1 MTKRGVFRHIR
12 FVTLVLLL
20 VGCLPLTAPAQS
32 IQTAPDA
39 TGMGPFAVTSAEY
52 KFDPTL
58 DLDVSGMATEL
69 WARVY
74 RPVNLTDPP
83 YPLLVFLHGNH
94 GTCGVLLPS
103 PPFPPNIR
111 NDNRTQYTFY
121 GTCPTELGYVVT
133 PNHMGYTYI
142 AERLASWGYIVVSI
156 NANRGVTAAPG
167 TSDDLGVNLVRG
179 RLILRHLQRLSEWN
193 TNGGTPPSLGVEL
206 QGMLDF
212 NNVGLFGH
220 SRGGEGVRAAYNQ
233 YRDASS
239 PWPARIPDP
248 VHFAGVFEIGPVDG
262 QTSRILTA
270 DGTAWNVLLPVCDGD
285 VSDLQGI
292 KPLNRMMKVTNEN
305 PATQKSSFT
314 VWGTNHNFNNTEW
327 QISDSDG
334 CFGPGNAALFGQ
346 FIPGSEKQ
354 RQVSLQAVMAFFRG
368 NVGANADPTF
378 NENFNPQFALPPNV
392 TSVTR
397 VDRGYTDSP
406 SSDITLVFEDFDKPT
421 GTNTYGT
428 ANDASNITISHGSI
442 PQDSNNDA
450 YGRPGVQRAAAI
462 SWTSS
467 GGFFQTNWTNTGTG
481 RDINAYQTLDV
492 RLSRQC
498 VLPGCQNPSPLNP
511 AGPTNFSV
519 QMVMADGSISDPVQ
533 IQNYTS
539 LVGPVGGGFAG
550 NPLHPV
556 LQTARIS
563 LMDFNNAD
571 FSQIR
576 GVRFTFNGTPTGAIY
591 FGNIRVSLFS
601 GLVDPPS
608 PTNGSAG
615 EDTQTDNSRQI
626 NRVIYTEGNTLS
638 IRNVFSAAALNNQP
652 AVEIL
657 VTSNK
662 DFPVQDELAVL
673 RIGNQSF
680 ALSRYSD
687 TGETNTLIFTLT
699 PDEFAQVSSGDP
711 VFVQYG
717 FSDNARVLWNFGTL
731 DKGAVNR

>member
-1 MTKRGVFRHIR
+1 MTNRGVFKHIR
-12 FVTLVLLL
+12 FLTLVTLLA
-20 VGCLPLTAPAQS
+20 LPLSASAQS

-39 TGMGPFAVTSAEY
+39 TGMGPLAVTSAEY

-74 RPVNLTDPP
+74 RPVNLTNPP

-94 GTCGVLLPS
+94 GTCGFF
-103 PPFPPNIR
+103 PFPPPNQNIR
-111 NDNRTQYTFY
+111 SDNRTQYTFY

-133 PNHMGYTYI
+133 PNHLGYTYI

-193 TNGGTPPSLGVEL
+193 TNGGTPPSLGVDL

-220 SRGGEGVRAAYNQ
+220 SRGGEGVRAAYDQ
-233 YRDASS
+233 YRDPGS

-248 VHFAGVFEIGPVDG
+248 INFAAIFELGPVDG

-270 DGTAWNVLLPVCDGD
+270 DGTTWNVLLPTCDGD

-292 KPLNRMMKVTNEN
+292 KPFNRMMRITNES

-314 VWGTNHNFNNTEW
+314 VWGTNHNFYNTEW
-327 QISDSDG
+327 QLSDSDG
-334 CFGPGNAALFGQ
+334 CFGPGNSALFSPP
-346 FIPGSEKQ
+346 FITGSDKQ

-368 NVGANADPTF
+368 NVGASADPTF

-406 SSDITLVFEDFDKPT
+406 SSDVTLVFEDFDKPT
-421 GTNTYGT
+421 GTNTYGS
-428 ANDASNITISHGSI
+428 ANDASNITINHGSI

-481 RDINAYQTLDV
+481 RDITAYQTLDV

-519 QMVMADGSISDPVQ
+519 QMVMADGSISDPLQ
-533 IQNYTS
+533 IQDYTS

-550 NPLHPV
+550 NALHPV

-563 LMDFNNAD
+563 LTDFSNAD
-571 FSQIR
+571 LSQIR

-591 FGNIRVSLFS
+591 FGNIRLSS
-601 GLVDPPS
+601 QTGLVDPPL
-608 PTNGSAG
+608 PAG
-615 EDTQTDNSRQI
+615 IGAQTDNSGQI
-626 NRVIYTEGNTLS
+626 NRVIYTEGNTVS
-638 IRNVFSAAALNNQP
+638 IRNVFSAAALNNQSGL
-652 AVEIL
+652 EIV
-657 VTSNK
+657 VTSDK
-662 DFPVQDELAVL
+662 EFPVQDELAAL
-673 RIGNQSF
+673 RIGNRSF

-699 PDEFAQVSSGDP
+699 PGEFAQVSSGDP